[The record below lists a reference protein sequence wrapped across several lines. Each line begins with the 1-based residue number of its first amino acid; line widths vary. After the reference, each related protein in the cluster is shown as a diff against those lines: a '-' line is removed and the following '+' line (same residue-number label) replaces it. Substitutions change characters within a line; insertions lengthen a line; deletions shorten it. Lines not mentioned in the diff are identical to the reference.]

1 MALLLRRNLLPRLA
15 NFYKVTRSAGASIS
29 TTPKNKEVPTATGTV
44 PDTVGRPP
52 VTAADF
58 ADTKPRYWMSFGYS
72 SEDYHEDSDAHHTLM
87 FTGITL
93 VTCISIVL
101 FMYAPDFKDVDWVA
115 REALLELE
123 RREKLG
129 LPLVD
134 PNLIDPSRIV
144 LPPEEELEDFEIIL

>member
-15 NFYKVTRSAGASIS
+15 KLHKVTRLASASIS
-29 TTPKNKEVPTATGTV
+29 TTPKNKEVPTATV
-44 PDTVGRPP
+44 PDTVGKPP

-58 ADTKPRYWMSFGYS
+58 ADTKPRYWISYGYS
-72 SEDYHEDSDAHHTLM
+72 TEDYHEDSDAHHTIM
-87 FTGITL
+87 FTGLSL
-93 VTCISIVL
+93 VVCGAVIA
-101 FMYAPDFKDVDWVA
+101 FAYAPDFKNVDWIE
-115 REALLELE
+115 REAHLELE

-144 LPPEEELEDFEIIL
+144 LPSDEELGDFEIVL